1 MTIFFSILFKRN
13 DNKFLLKS
21 MDQIVLTVRFC
32 HDNPVITNFVFL
44 TKTLF
49 GGQILHIFF
58 HFCLDDPSINLIN
71 LNWNFICFRVEVLSI
86 TWWWWAVVEV
96 RNTFSFL
103 ISLIQLG
110 ILYLKTCANRTTCCS
125 TNLSFKFTCCMVC
138 GVYVLYG

>member
-1 MTIFFSILFKRN
+1 MCRFSLVSCSKEMIMNFYWTAWIKLCRQLGFVTITQSLPTLFF
-13 DNKFLLKS
+13 NK
-21 MDQIVLTVRFC
+21 
-32 HDNPVITNFVFL
+32 NFVWRPNP
-44 TKTLF
+44 TY
-49 GGQILHIFF
+49 FF
-58 HFCLDDPSINLIN
+58 YFCLDDPSINLIN

-110 ILYLKTCANRTTCCS
+110 ILYLKTCANRTICCS
-125 TNLSFKFTCCMVC
+125 INLTFKFTWCLVC